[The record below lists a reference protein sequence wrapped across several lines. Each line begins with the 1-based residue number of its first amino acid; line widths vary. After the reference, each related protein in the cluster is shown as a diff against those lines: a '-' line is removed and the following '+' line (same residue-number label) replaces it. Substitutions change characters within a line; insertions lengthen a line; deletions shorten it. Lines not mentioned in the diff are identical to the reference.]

1 MSTLIAEY
9 VDKAIT
15 LVASALF
22 LKFYFSSNMPRFYK
36 KKWVVL
42 TSCFLVIYSVIG
54 VTKAYMKYADQR
66 LPSKE
71 EIQERIV
78 ANNTLVEKDFPF
90 KSPDSF
96 SFIIPA
102 GYAYT
107 VFPSGAISMTAVKKQ
122 AQSAIVV
129 AVHKGNDELKTT
141 LNETLKLLKNKN
153 NTYKFSRAFEIKIG
167 PYEAVRVDLKV
178 EKQGMPIQGCFI
190 FAKTGNRLYQFMMSC
205 PATSFPEESMVYER
219 VIKSIKLM

>member
-1 MSTLIAEY
+1 MSTLVAEY
-9 VDKAIT
+9 IDKAIT
-15 LVASALF
+15 LVASGLF

-36 KKWVVL
+36 KKWVVVA
-42 TSCFLVIYSVIG
+42 SCFLIIYSVIG
-54 VTKAYMKYADQR
+54 VTKAYLEYAHHR

-71 EIQERIV
+71 EIQEGIV
-78 ANNTLVEKDFPF
+78 ANNTLVEKDFSF
-90 KSPDSF
+90 ISPDGF

-129 AVHKGNDELKTT
+129 AVHQGNDELKTT
-141 LNETLKLLKNKN
+141 LNETLKFLKNKN
-153 NTYKFSRAFEIKIG
+153 STYKFSRPFEIKIG

-178 EKQGMPIQGCFI
+178 QKQGMPIQGCFI
-190 FAKTGNRLYQFMMSC
+190 FSKAGNRFYQFMMSC
-205 PATSFPEESMVYER
+205 PSTLFPEESMVYER
-219 VIKSIKLM
+219 VIKSINLM